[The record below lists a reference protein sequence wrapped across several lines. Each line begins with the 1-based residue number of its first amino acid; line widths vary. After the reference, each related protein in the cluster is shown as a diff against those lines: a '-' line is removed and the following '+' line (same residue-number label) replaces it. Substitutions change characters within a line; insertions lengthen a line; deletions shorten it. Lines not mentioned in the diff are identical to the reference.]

1 MLHRDRLRPSFPP
14 SPVLPPALPTALP
27 PALPLSLPHLAPP
40 RLHKHRLR
48 VPGAAVPLSSRL
60 LSGLKSFISIDCGYQ
75 GRPYPSPLGFTWLHK
90 HRLRVPGAAV
100 ALSSRLHLAA
110 RFPDRFISID
120 CGYQG
125 RPYPSPLNFTWQP
138 DPPTV
143 SGTPAVITRISPD
156 AGNGR
161 PYPSPLNFT
170 WQPDPPTV
178 PGTPAVITG
187 ISPEAGDVRLTTELS
202 LRAFNNDRDVNCY
215 HVPLTAAGRYLVR
228 LAFWYKN
235 YDGKNSPPVFN
246 VTIGPGS
253 AGQVDLRSIGDTLYT
268 IEAIATVRDATMPIC
283 LQRVGDAPPIINA
296 IEIRPLPPL
305 SYSYQ
310 QLKADVLLV
319 WWRFACG
326 DSPVRDQTF
335 RKPPPPTL
343 PAPPIINAIEIRP
356 LPPPSYSYQQ
366 LKADVL
372 LVWWRFTCGDSP
384 VRDQTFRYPS
394 DPADR
399 IWQID
404 GSTQLDY
411 WDLQPSTRTQLVTTN
426 VTIVKPTRPRSPLSP
441 PPFRYPSDPAD
452 RIWQIDGS
460 TQLDH
465 WDLQPSNLTQL
476 VTTNATVTIPPPSPP
491 NTATGTPIPSS
502 SSVLNAVP
510 QRVLQ
515 SARPRAGQAAI
526 PFTVTPENRL
536 NIRLRVKTTAKS
548 RIRPVT
554 LSGLEIVQLFE
565 EAPAVGGGDVAAL
578 ACVKTQFGEPAAM
591 EEWVGDPCYP
601 VTWPGVQCSFSANA
615 TAVIGL
621 DLSHSGLSGSIP
633 ACISNLSSLSAL
645 VLNDN
650 SLTGDIPS
658 PHGQPHLPTP
668 PPHVPS
674 PTKSL
679 TCSTL
684 NDNSLTGDIPSWLG
698 SLSNLHSLYGPP
710 TLCLPS
716 SLSLPVRASSLPP
729 LLTSPRGLVPSRICT
744 PCMALLPSPNPRL
757 PSSPPLVPSP
767 HPLLIL

>member
-1 MLHRDRLRPSFPP
+1 
-14 SPVLPPALPTALP
+14 
-27 PALPLSLPHLAPP
+27 
-40 RLHKHRLR
+40 
-48 VPGAAVPLSSRL
+48 
-60 LSGLKSFISIDCGYQ
+60 FISIDCGYQ
-75 GRPYPSPLGFTWLHK
+75 
-90 HRLRVPGAAV
+90 
-100 ALSSRLHLAA
+100 
-110 RFPDRFISID
+110 
-120 CGYQG
+120 
-125 RPYPSPLNFTWQP
+125 
-138 DPPTV
+138 
-143 SGTPAVITRISPD
+143 
-156 AGNGR
+156 GR

-335 RKPPPPTL
+335 R
-343 PAPPIINAIEIRP
+343 
-356 LPPPSYSYQQ
+356 
-366 LKADVL
+366 
-372 LVWWRFTCGDSP
+372 
-384 VRDQTFRYPS
+384 
-394 DPADR
+394 
-399 IWQID
+399 
-404 GSTQLDY
+404 
-411 WDLQPSTRTQLVTTN
+411 
-426 VTIVKPTRPRSPLSP
+426 
-441 PPFRYPSDPAD
+441 YPSDPAD

-515 SARPRAGQAAI
+515 SARTVLAPPALANRGAGQAAI

-645 VLNDN
+645 TSSLSTLYRTQRQQPHRQHPLASQTPASCASHIANQTPPAHLPACSVLNDN